1 MNAKVN
7 EIQQLIRELK
17 ENQEGENKVELVKK
31 LEELLKV
38 VEGKHQH
45 QIESLETHISQLKN
59 EVGRLSRL

>member
-17 ENQEGENKVELVKK
+17 ENQEGDNKVELVKK
-31 LEELLKV
+31 LEELLKA